1 MSVPETNLHPIYTV
15 GHSNLEL
22 AELAG
27 TLKKFM
33 IGLLADVRSLPR
45 STRYPQFSRDNLE
58 EGLRDAGIRYLFLG
72 DELGGRPA
80 DPKLYG
86 SNGLVDY
93 RARRACRDFQY
104 GIDRAVEE
112 ARRTPLALLCAEED
126 PLTCHRF
133 LMITPEL
140 ALRGIAPLH
149 IRKGGTLETQAEA
162 EDRLLAA
169 HQMGA
174 FAGASLFPAD
184 RASALEDALV
194 VQAEKCAYR
203 ADPQALEYS
212 QY

>member
-1 MSVPETNLHPIYTV
+1 MGAPETTLHLIYTV

-27 TLKKFM
+27 TLQRF
-33 IGLLADVRSLPR
+33 GVEVLADVRSLPR
-45 STRYPQFSRDNLE
+45 SMRHPQFSRDNLE
-58 EGLRDAGIRYLFLG
+58 EGLRDAGLRYVLLG

-80 DPKLYG
+80 DPKLYS

-93 RARRACRDFQY
+93 RARRACHDFQH
-104 GIDRAVEE
+104 GIDRVINE
-112 ARRTPLALLCAEED
+112 ARRAPLALLCAEED

-133 LMITPEL
+133 LLITPEL
-140 ALRGIAPLH
+140 TLRGIAPLH
-149 IRKGGTLETQAEA
+149 IRKGGTLESQAEA

-169 HQMGA
+169 HQMAA
-174 FAGASLFPAD
+174 FAGASLFPAN
-184 RASALEDALV
+184 RSAALEEALL
-194 VQAEKCAYR
+194 VQAEKCAFR

>member
-1 MSVPETNLHPIYTV
+1 MNAAETNLHPVYTV

-27 TLKKFM
+27 ALKKFS
-33 IGLLADVRSLPR
+33 IALLADVRSLPR
-45 STRYPQFSRDNLE
+45 SMRYPQFSRDNLE
-58 EGLRDAGIRYLFLG
+58 EGLREAGIRYLFLG

-86 SNGLVDY
+86 SNGMVNY

-104 GIDRAVEE
+104 GIERVVDE
-112 ARRTPLALLCAEED
+112 ARSGPLALLCAEED

-133 LMITPEL
+133 LLITPEL

-149 IRKGGTLETQAEA
+149 IRKGATLETQAEA

-174 FAGASLFPAD
+174 FAGASLFPTD
-184 RASALEDALV
+184 RATALADALV